1 MVGQSNFQKF
11 LRDLEPSESTKK
23 SAQSAHKTL
32 RSFLE
37 DHETFKEYHVKTFLS
52 GSYKRDTAIRP
63 KTKDGETER
72 PDIDII
78 VITNHTL
85 RDKPQEVI
93 ALLYNTL
100 KGKYPDIRKQTRS
113 VGITTSTVD
122 MDVVPIIAPF
132 GTDGTLYI
140 PDKKL
145 DCWLVTNPPGHTEWT
160 TEINKRFS
168 GRYKPTVKL
177 LKWWR
182 RENPTISK
190 RPKGFVLECIAAECM
205 DPSVEQYP
213 ELFIGMLESIKSR
226 YSTDILLEKVP
237 YIEDPSVP
245 GNSVTDGM
253 SFAEFEGFYKK
264 IKNHAE
270 IGKKAI
276 IEEDEKLSLELWC
289 KIFGDRFASSCNTS
303 SLLAEAYMPSL
314 SFPNKPIQPK
324 KPGGF
329 A

>member
-1 MVGQSNFQKF
+1 MVGQSNFREF
-11 LRDLEPSESTKK
+11 LRDIEPSETTKTR
-23 SAQSAHKTL
+23 SQSAHNNL
-32 RSFLE
+32 RSFLK
-37 DHETFKEYHVKTFLS
+37 DHETFKEHNVETFLS

-78 VITNHTL
+78 VVTNHTL

-93 ALLYNTL
+93 TLLYNTL
-100 KGKYPDIRKQTRS
+100 KVKYPNIRKQTRS
-113 VGITTSTVD
+113 VGITTSTID

-132 GTDGTLYI
+132 GTDDTLYI

-145 DCWLVTNPPGHTEWT
+145 DRWLVTNPPGHTKWT
-160 TEINKRFS
+160 TEINKKFS
-168 GRYKPTVKL
+168 GRYKPIVKL
-177 LKWWR
+177 FKWWR

-205 DPSVEQYP
+205 DPGVDQYP
-213 ELFIGMLESIKSR
+213 ELFVEMLENIKSK
-226 YSTDILLEKVP
+226 YSIDILSGRVP
-237 YIEDPSVP
+237 YIQDPSVP
-245 GNSVTDGM
+245 GNSVTNGM
-253 SFAEFEGFYKK
+253 KFADFEGFYNK
-264 IKNHAE
+264 IKDHAE
-270 IGKKAI
+270 IGRKAI
-276 IEEDEKLSLELWC
+276 TEDDEKRSLELWC

-303 SLLAEAYMPSL
+303 SLLAEAYVPSL
-314 SFPNKPIQPK
+314 SFANKPIQPK